1 MELLSTKTNIFKYVI
16 WAVLS
21 FFIYFG
27 SSLGGLDVFGIIFI
41 NPFKLLLPFFVLFLF
56 FKDKKYGEYTN
67 TVAITILLFAF
78 MTFYGLLTVFWS
90 QDVIAAIKQMIDYV
104 YGFCLVFVMARLI
117 YDKQFFYYLVLVNG
131 YILMA
136 MMIMGLIE
144 SFTGRY
150 FFSPNWGS
158 VMPYQNLDFYYPVVS
173 FGNPNNFVFV
183 LFGIMPFLNMA
194 AKNFFDRNSRI
205 FSVMIRAVYFLLYC
219 LTAFLASCRMGM
231 LLIPVAIYINILL
244 SQNRTYIKYA
254 TMFFV
259 FFGILLATSVW
270 ADFFADIE
278 NNARIIIWQNIFKN
292 AKAYFLMGTGPA
304 NSYLPVYGLVYK
316 NGLLTNPHFWFLE
329 ILAEFG
335 IFGFGA
341 LAVWYILIAN
351 RAFLNFRRFKKEGNS
366 ENMRLNRCALKFL
379 IYFIPMS
386 VMSSSVSS
394 MMAFW
399 LLFAFTVISVNLPVL
414 DYEKTYCDNSEKIY
428 EQVLYY

>member
-1 MELLSTKTNIFKYVI
+1 
-16 WAVLS
+16 
-21 FFIYFG
+21 
-27 SSLGGLDVFGIIFI
+27 
-41 NPFKLLLPFFVLFLF
+41 
-56 FKDKKYGEYTN
+56 
-67 TVAITILLFAF
+67 
-78 MTFYGLLTVFWS
+78 
-90 QDVIAAIKQMIDYV
+90 
-104 YGFCLVFVMARLI
+104 
-117 YDKQFFYYLVLVNG
+117 
-131 YILMA
+131 
-136 MMIMGLIE
+136 
-144 SFTGRY
+144 
-150 FFSPNWGS
+150 
-158 VMPYQNLDFYYPVVS
+158 
-173 FGNPNNFVFV
+173 
-183 LFGIMPFLNMA
+183 
-194 AKNFFDRNSRI
+194 
-205 FSVMIRAVYFLLYC
+205 
-219 LTAFLASCRMGM
+219 MGM

>member
-16 WAVLS
+16 WAILS
-21 FFIYFG
+21 ILIYFG
-27 SSLGGLDVFGIIFI
+27 SSLGGLDVFGIVFI
-41 NPFKLLLPFFVLFLF
+41 YPFKLLLPCFVLFLF
-56 FKDKKYGEYTN
+56 FNDKKYGEYTN

-78 MTFYGLLTVFWS
+78 MTFYGLLTIFWS
-90 QDVIAAIKQMIDYV
+90 QDVIAAIKQMVDYL
-104 YGFCLVFVMARLI
+104 YGFCLVFVIARLI
-117 YDKQFFYYLVLVNG
+117 RDKQFFYYLILVNA

-136 MMIMGLIE
+136 MMVMGLIE

-158 VMPYQNLDFYYPVVS
+158 VMPYPDFDFHYPVVS

-183 LFGIMPFLNMA
+183 LFGMMPFLNMA
-194 AKNFFDRNSRI
+194 AKNFFDRDSRI
-205 FSVMIRAVYFLLYC
+205 FSFMIRAVYLLLYC
-219 LTAFLASCRMGM
+219 MITVLASCRMGI
-231 LLIPVAIYINILL
+231 LLIPLGLYINVLL
-244 SQNRTYIKYA
+244 SGKRAYIKYT
-254 TMFFV
+254 TMFFL
-259 FFGILLATSVW
+259 FFAVLLATSVW
-270 ADFFADIE
+270 SDFFVDIQ

-335 IFGFGA
+335 VFGFGA
-341 LAVWYILIAN
+341 LIVWYFLIGN
-351 RAFLNFRRFKKEGNS
+351 RAFLNFRRFKREKNAS
-366 ENMRLNRCALKFL
+366 NMRLNRCALKFL

-399 LLFAFTVISVNLPVL
+399 LLFAFTVVSVNLPVL
-414 DYEKTYCDNSEKIY
+414 DYENVYRDNREKIY